1 MVCVRVRLCVISQMH
16 TFEPNDNIISLCMLL
31 LLYYSWAKMITYPCI
46 VVLLMFSDAEYLNI
60 ITFLRLAY

>member
-31 LLYYSWAKMITYPCI
+31 LLYFSWAEMITYPCL
-46 VVLLMFSDAEYLNI
+46 VVLLMLVERNTFVSIAMLNI
-60 ITFLRLAY
+60 